1 MNDRLPQTLLMSW
14 VCRKKEPLPK
24 NSEDPDRPRL
34 ATHLGLEAKQNL
46 EHSLIMDELTVAI
59 STGFTAFTAT
69 NLDDILI
76 LMLFFSQVNTIF
88 RKRHIVAGQY
98 LGFAALVLASLPSF
112 FSSLLLPRPCIGLL
126 GLVPIAIG
134 ISRLV
139 NSQEEN
145 DSDLEETLVQP
156 TWFSSFISPQ
166 AYSVAAVTFANG
178 GDNIG
183 IYMPLFASCTWQSL
197 VVILSVFFSLV
208 GIWCFAAYKL
218 TQVPAIADNLM
229 RYGNYLVPFVL
240 ISLGVLILIDSRTL
254 ENPGLAVLTLVISGL
269 YILKLVKTV
278 SQTLQTQP
286 QILKAVPESIRQ

>member
-1 MNDRLPQTLLMSW
+1 MNGLLTA
-14 VCRKKEPLPK
+14 L
-24 NSEDPDRPRL
+24 
-34 ATHLGLEAKQNL
+34 
-46 EHSLIMDELTVAI
+46 

-76 LMLFFSQVNTIF
+76 LMLFFSQVNALF

-112 FSSLLLPRPCIGLL
+112 FGSMLLPRPCIGLL

-134 ISRLV
+134 LSRLV
-139 NSQEEN
+139 NSNEEE
-145 DSDLEETLVQP
+145 DSEPEETQAQP
-156 TWFSSFISPQ
+156 SWFSSFISPQ

-197 VVILSVFFSLV
+197 IVILSVFFSMV

-218 TQVPAIADNLM
+218 TQVPAIADNLT

-269 YILKLVKTV
+269 YLIKLVRTV
-278 SQTLQTQP
+278 MQALPSRTASLN
-286 QILKAVPESIRQ
+286 VVSIDKP